1 MRRASKVLGHG
12 VIVPHNEPAG
22 RGTPKRYFKTF
33 PEAFWDTW
41 GRQTPRPPPSL
52 PYMDSPLPGR
62 PCIPPALH
70 VSSPGVG
77 IHLQRFLNLAAW
89 GYSSGVGIL
98 FRLAARTEPHC
109 PVKHC
114 PTTKNTARPRALQ
127 NYRSAH
133 IFLPDTLVPS
143 SARKGRMIGA
153 KKTTQRPEREELPAA
168 APPFASYGSQTT

>member
-12 VIVPHNEPAG
+12 VIVPHNGPAG
-22 RGTPKRYFKTF
+22 LGSPKRYFKTF

-109 PVKHC
+109 PVKHR
-114 PTTKNTARPRALQ
+114 PTTKTTHRAPAQ
-127 NYRSAH
+127 SSYYTV
-133 IFLPDTLVPS
+133 FLPATLVPDS
-143 SARKGRMIGA
+143 GRKGRVIGA